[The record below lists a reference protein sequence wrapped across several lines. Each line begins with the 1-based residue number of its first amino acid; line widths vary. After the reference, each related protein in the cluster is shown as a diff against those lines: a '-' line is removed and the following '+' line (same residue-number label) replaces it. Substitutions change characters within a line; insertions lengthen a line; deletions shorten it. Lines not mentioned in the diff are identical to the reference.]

1 MKKIFVLA
9 LVGLACT
16 KKDDVATTT
25 KVDAAP
31 SGAPGVVAE
40 VVDAGPMV
48 VSLLHH
54 TDAEITLSSRVDN
67 PRDFPEHLVDGK
79 PSTAWNGKTGDL
91 KAWIEVKLDP
101 RVHVTAIEITAGF
114 DKGELFEKNHR
125 IKTLRFEHDGTMVSL
140 IAVDP
145 TKRSLQRFPVDKPG
159 GTLRFTVEETEPGTD
174 KAWKEIV
181 VSELRILGTAP
192 AGVLRAESKMPKM
205 KVAPGSAPPPLLAT
219 SVADVAFEGREGSSL
234 EAICAAWKKDLME
247 VVHREQKAGHG
258 LDGYREEDL
267 RCKSSSGPQL
277 EGALPHGWTTT
288 SSIELGFFD
297 GVAWNNDYFLFL
309 RRADGARV
317 VGPLQSTS
325 NDIGDSPVPGFWR
338 AAVVDSK
345 GTPVLVVS
353 AAAAWHS
360 PYDSKDADGLDI
372 EHTARVCRFEPTR
385 FTCDE
390 PRPTV
395 FLLEKLDG
403 KRGAAFKA
411 APKAKL
417 PTLSPSTGK
426 MVPSP

>member
-1 MKKIFVLA
+1 MKKVFVLA

-16 KKDDVATTT
+16 KKDD
-25 KVDAAP
+25 AAP
-31 SGAPGVVAE
+31 KAITPPATSSTVTPPEVA
-40 VVDAGPMV
+40 DAGPTV

-114 DKGELFEKNHR
+114 DKGDLFEKNHR
-125 IKTLRFEHDGTMVSL
+125 IKTLRFEHDGKMVSL

-159 GTLRFTVEETEPGTD
+159 GTLRFTVEESEPGTN

-181 VSELRILGTAP
+181 VSELRVLGTAP
-192 AGVLRAESKMPKM
+192 PAVFRSESKMPKT
-205 KVAPGSAPPPLLAT
+205 KVAPGSAPPPLPASLT
-219 SVADVAFEGREGSSL
+219 DVKFEGREGASL
-234 EAICAAWKKDLME
+234 DAICAAWRADVMTI
-247 VVHREQKAGHG
+247 VRREQKAGRG

-267 RCKSSSGPQL
+267 KCKTTAGPQL
-277 EGALPHGWTTT
+277 EGTLPHGWTVS
-288 SSIELGFFD
+288 SSISLGYFD
-297 GVAWNNDYFLFL
+297 GVAVKDDEFLFL
-309 RRADGARV
+309 KRADGTMV
-317 VGPLQSTS
+317 VGPMQSTS

-372 EHTARVCRFEPTR
+372 EHTARVCRFEPTK

-390 PRPTV
+390 PHPTV
-395 FLLEKLDG
+395 FLIEKLDG

-426 MVPSP
+426 MVPLQ